1 MQSAGTGSSYVTQS
15 STRPLD
21 RSFTRHETGVRAFIQ
36 TPEVPDHLVGEAD
49 AIKCDG
55 RQTAGKLDEKT
66 PRLQVPPS
74 DLVAA
79 ELSRLSSEEG
89 VAIAPSA
96 PRADAS
102 LAQKLAS
109 AEAVARRAK
118 ELLLD
123 PRKTRLRLARRHRI
137 APPAHEGLRVALARR
152 LERREAAAQ
161 MRALLDEPLTPP
173 SRRRRRVGTA
183 PRVVPYEQAEGRA
196 DVALHARLVLASLV
210 YPSEHRS
217 GRAREG
223 PKTLCQQSTLR
234 LRRARHADR
243 RRPHRAVLYSTQ
255 HA

>member
-36 TPEVPDHLVGEAD
+36 TMRSSVTLSEKRD

-79 ELSRLSSEEG
+79 CLARLASEER
-89 VAIAPSA
+89 VAVA
-96 PRADAS
+96 PRAPFGKPP
-102 LAQKLAS
+102 LAQELAP
-109 AEAVARRAK
+109 AEAVARWTRK
-118 ELLLD
+118 LLLD

-137 APPAHEGLRVALARR
+137 APPAHRALRVAPARR
-152 LERREAAAQ
+152 LERREAAVQ
-161 MRALLDEPLTPP
+161 VRTLLDEPLAPP
-173 SRRRRRVGTA
+173 ARRRRRVGPA

-217 GRAREG
+217 GRSCEDAKALR
-223 PKTLCQQSTLR
+223 QHRMLR
-234 LRRARHADR
+234 LRRA
-243 RRPHRAVLYSTQ
+243 HRAD
-255 HA
+255 